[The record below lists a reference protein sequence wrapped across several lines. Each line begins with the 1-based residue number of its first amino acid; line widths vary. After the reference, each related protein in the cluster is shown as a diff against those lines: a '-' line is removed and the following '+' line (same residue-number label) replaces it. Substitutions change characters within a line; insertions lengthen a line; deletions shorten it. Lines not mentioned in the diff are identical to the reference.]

1 MSISSVGS
9 GAALEQQYSI
19 AVAKKQLDAQAVEGQ
34 SAVELIQSAETPPLK
49 PGHRLS
55 VVL

>member
-1 MSISSVGS
+1 MSISAVGR
-9 GAALEQQYSI
+9 GAAVEQQYSI
-19 AVAKKQLDAQAVEGQ
+19 AVAKRQLDAQQVEGR
-34 SAVELIQSAETPPLK
+34 SALQLIQSAEAPPLK